1 MAPTSSVP
9 RRLSTARPFTGQNRS
24 TSVFR
29 TPTTQSRPGT
39 RASTGRPRTAA
50 SSKHEASYVV
60 AIFESRGIAHEVG
73 MVAMDRDT
81 GRVVLVQ
88 LADCPTYVKTLHQ
101 MHICYPVLVLVP
113 ETFVSA
119 TDATLA
125 TSGKR
130 PPTTSLLVQFIMEEF
145 QDVPIEPVPRK
156 YWNDSAGTLDQFCLS
171 VDFGQVPSGMDF
183 ITQLCVQDDERAAT
197 LVSVADKYYALSA
210 ASALFKHAEYQLNTH
225 FAGGSLRIRYVSGQ
239 GTLMIDPETAR
250 NLELVS
256 NIVHKKSTHSLFGV
270 LNHTYTAMAAR
281 LLRANILAPMTGE
294 DAINARLDVVEELV
308 QREDKFAE
316 VRDALKRLNKLD
328 FDKLIAS
335 ASPPYCLD
343 AAHLLFLIQL
353 ASSEVR
359 VSHATKS
366 AFSRVSQMLSLQSI
380 IRSLPF
386 LQNALG
392 GCNSQLLQM
401 AYDMIS
407 DKRLAFIA
415 DIIAD
420 NLNEEA
426 GPVKGGLAAVNARVY
441 AVRANRHRFLDVAR
455 ETFKE
460 NVGDIMQLN
469 TVLSE
474 KHSLPLTLV
483 YQENGFM
490 FALKKDELEA
500 ELPKGFINITSQKGR
515 WLFSSMELKK
525 MNAKMKDALDET
537 LLLSNKIIQD
547 LVEQIL
553 AYSGALYTAS
563 EAIAIVD
570 LLWSFAY
577 ATIMR
582 NYVRPEFTGTFAVKA
597 GRHPILETVQ
607 AAGTLVPNDIYCC
620 DSSHFQIVQ
629 GPNMSGKSTY
639 LRQSGL
645 LVIMAM
651 AGCFVPAEYA
661 SFRIHDALLTRL
673 SNDDDIER
681 SLSTFASEMAT
692 SAMILGLATSKTLVL
707 VDELG
712 RGTSTMEGVGIA
724 HAIAEELIRIKCF
737 VFFATHFHQ
746 LSTTVIPPALRGKFA
761 SIYSGVELATLADL
775 PRDVIQEAKRVTE
788 TLTDLHTRQELSS
801 ETGVQAAHRRAVVKS
816 TVGRY
821 PNTLSPGAC
830 LSTLD
835 VLNALKYLYWICPS
849 WSYKLQTQLSQAL
862 DYSALPEPELVSY
875 LARFQKNL
883 IAVFHETCSV

>member
-1 MAPTSSVP
+1 MASTSSVP
-9 RRLSTARPFTGQNRS
+9 SSTARPFTAQDRS
-24 TSVFR
+24 TGSFR
-29 TPTTQSRPGT
+29 PATSQSRPGT

-50 SSKHEASYVV
+50 STRHEASYVV

-73 MVAMDRDT
+73 MAAMDKDT

-101 MHICYPVLVLVP
+101 MHIHFPVLVLVP

-119 TDATLA
+119 ADASFA

-130 PPTTSLLVQFIMEEF
+130 PSTTSLLVRFIMEEF
-145 QDVPIEPVPRK
+145 QNVPIEPVARK
-156 YWNDSAGTLDQFCLS
+156 YWNDSA
-171 VDFGQVPSGMDF
+171 GMDF
-183 ITQLCVQDDERAAT
+183 ITQLCVEDDERAAT
-197 LVSVADKYYALSA
+197 LVSVADRYYALSS
-210 ASALFKHAEYQLNTH
+210 ASALFKHAEYRLNTR
-225 FAGGSLRIRYVSGQ
+225 FATGSLRIRYVSGQ

-281 LLRANILAPMTGE
+281 LLRANLLAPMTGE
-294 DAINARLDVVEELV
+294 EAINARLDVVEELV

-328 FDKLIAS
+328 FDKLIS
-335 ASPPYCLD
+335 S
-343 AAHLLFLIQL
+343 L

-380 IRSLPF
+380 VRNLPF
-386 LQNALG
+386 LQKALAG
-392 GCNSQLLQM
+392 GRSQLLQIV
-401 AYDMIS
+401 YDMIS

-415 DIIAD
+415 DLIAD

-441 AVRANRHRFLDVAR
+441 AVRANRHRLLDVAR

-469 TVLSE
+469 AVLSE
-474 KHSLPLTLV
+474 KHGLPLTLV
-483 YQENGFM
+483 YQENGFV
-490 FALKKDELEA
+490 FTLKKDELEG

-525 MNAKMKDALDET
+525 MNARMKDALDET

-563 EAIAIVD
+563 EAVAIVD
-570 LLWSFAY
+570 LLWSFAH
-577 ATIMR
+577 ATIM
-582 NYVRPEFTGTFAVKA
+582 RPEFTGTFAVKA

-629 GPNMSGKSTY
+629 GPNTY

-645 LVIMAM
+645 LVTMAM

-673 SNDDDIER
+673 SNDDDIEK

-692 SAMILGLATSKTLVL
+692 SAMILGLATPKTLVL

-712 RGTSTMEGVGIA
+712 RGTSTIEGVGIA

-737 VFFATHFHQ
+737 VFFATHFQQ
-746 LSTTVIPPALRGKFA
+746 LSTALSCQPSVVNLHLSVQPTQKT
-761 SIYSGVELATLADL
+761 SGFGMVFRYRIVDGLPDNHGHYGVDLATLADL
-775 PRDVIQEAKRVTE
+775 PRDVVQEAKRVAE
-788 TLTDLHTRQELSS
+788 ILTDLHVRQEASS
-801 ETGVQAAHRRAVVKS
+801 QTAVQATHRRAVVKL
-816 TVGRY
+816 R
-821 PNTLSPGAC
+821 
-830 LSTLD
+830 
-835 VLNALKYLYWICPS
+835 
-849 WSYKLQTQLSQAL
+849 TQLSQAL
-862 DYSALPEPELVSY
+862 EYSALPEPELVSY
-875 LARFQKNL
+875 LARFQKKL

>member
-1 MAPTSSVP
+1 MASTSSVLH
-9 RRLSTARPFTGQNRS
+9 RTSLTTRSFTDQNIS
-24 TSVFR
+24 TSYSEFR
-29 TPTTQSRPGT
+29 PAAAQSRPGT
-39 RASTGRPRTAA
+39 RASTSRPWTAA

-73 MVAMDRDT
+73 MAAMDRDT

-101 MHICYPVLVLVP
+101 MHIHYPVLVLVP

-119 TDATLA
+119 VDASLA

-130 PPTTSLLVQFIMEEF
+130 PPTTSLLVRFIIEEF
-145 QDVPIEPVPRK
+145 QSVPIEPVPRR
-156 YWNDSAGTLDQFCLS
+156 YWNDGA
-171 VDFGQVPSGMDF
+171 GMDF
-183 ITQLCVQDDERAAT
+183 ITQLCVEDDERAAT
-197 LVSVADKYYALSA
+197 LISAADKYYALSA
-210 ASALFKHAEYQLNTH
+210 TSALFKHAEYRLNTR
-225 FAGGSLRIRYVSGQ
+225 FASRSLRIRYVSGE
-239 GTLMIDPETAR
+239 GTLMIDLETAR

-256 NIVHKKSTHSLFGV
+256 NIVHKKSAHTLFGV
-270 LNHTYTAMAAR
+270 LNHTYTAMASR
-281 LLRANILAPMTGE
+281 LLRTNLLAPMTDE
-294 DAINARLDVVEELV
+294 DAINARLDVVEELI

-328 FDKLIAS
+328 IDKLI
-335 ASPPYCLD
+335 
-343 AAHLLFLIQL
+343 
-353 ASSEVR
+353 SSLTSFEVR
-359 VSHATKS
+359 ESHATKS
-366 AFSRVSQMLSLQSI
+366 AFSRVSQMLGLQSI
-380 IRSLPF
+380 VRSLPF
-386 LQNALG
+386 LQKALAG
-392 GCNSQLLQM
+392 SKSQLLRI
-401 AYDMIS
+401 AHDMVS
-407 DKRLAFIA
+407 DKRLVFIT
-415 DIIAD
+415 DLIAD

-441 AVRANRHRFLDVAR
+441 AVRANRHRLLDVAR

-469 TVLSE
+469 AVMAE
-474 KHSLPLTLV
+474 KHGLPLTLV
-483 YQENGFM
+483 YQENGFV
-490 FALKKDELEA
+490 FTLKKDELEG
-500 ELPKGFINITSQKGR
+500 ELPKGFINVTSQKGR
-515 WLFSSMELKK
+515 WQFSSMELKK
-525 MNAKMKDALDET
+525 MNARMKDALDEA

-563 EAIAIVD
+563 EAVAIVD
-570 LLWSFAY
+570 LLWSFAH
-577 ATIMR
+577 ASIMR

-620 DSSHFQIVQ
+620 DSSHFQIIL

-661 SFRIHDALLTRL
+661 SFRIHDALLSRL
-673 SNDDDIER
+673 SNDDDIEK
-681 SLSTFASEMAT
+681 SLSTFANEMAT
-692 SAMILGLATSKTLVL
+692 SAMILGLATPKTLVL

-712 RGTSTMEGVGIA
+712 RGTSTIEGVGIA

-746 LSTTVIPPALRGKFA
+746 LSTTLSRQPSVVNLHLSVQRTQRTSSF
-761 SIYSGVELATLADL
+761 GVVFRYRIVDGLPDNHGHYGVDLATLADL
-775 PRDVIQEAKRVTE
+775 PRDVILEAKRVTAL
-788 TLTDLHTRQELSS
+788 LTDLHTQQEINSQ
-801 ETGVQAAHRRAVVKS
+801 TAVRATHRRAVV
-816 TVGRY
+816 
-821 PNTLSPGAC
+821 
-830 LSTLD
+830 
-835 VLNALKYLYWICPS
+835 
-849 WSYKLQTQLSQAL
+849 KLQTQLSQAL
-862 DYSALPEPELVSY
+862 KHSALPEPELVSY